1 MDLGGFFSA
10 EGPFMNVLNKTG
22 ELIIVSVLWLLCC
35 LPVVTI
41 GASTTALYYAVV
53 KTVRKDRGYVY
64 KEFFRSFKRNLKSG
78 TLLTVIFLLLAVV
91 LLYNREYLN
100 AVTGGNELALAQGVL
115 GQADG
120 MTLLLYVVYDGIL
133 IIMALILVYLFPALS
148 RFDMK
153 TADIVKLAFVM
164 SIRHIYITLALGGAF
179 ALVVFLQYRIL
190 PLYTLIILPGL
201 FTFLASFLT
210 EKAMKKYMG
219 EAPEGEDAWYM
230 EL

>member
-1 MDLGGFFSA
+1 M
-10 EGPFMNVLNKTG
+10 
-22 ELIIVSVLWLLCC
+22 
-35 LPVVTI
+35 
-41 GASTTALYYAVV
+41 
-53 KTVRKDRGYVY
+53 
-64 KEFFRSFKRNLKSG
+64 
-78 TLLTVIFLLLAVV
+78 
-91 LLYNREYLN
+91 
-100 AVTGGNELALAQGVL
+100 
-115 GQADG
+115 
-120 MTLLLYVVYDGIL
+120 VYDGIL
-133 IIMALILVYLFPALS
+133 VIMALILVYLFPALS

-179 ALVVFLQYRIL
+179 ALVVFLQCRIL

>member
-100 AVTGGNELALAQGVL
+100 AVTGGNELALAQG
-115 GQADG
+115 DG
-120 MTLLLYVVYDGIL
+120 MPLLLYVVYDGIL

-201 FTFLASFLT
+201 FTFLTSFLT